1 MYCTYAYVTGMQ
13 RLYKQGSKKEK
24 CLWSIKDL
32 DQNRHPVVHLVERVC
47 IEADTSLGLL
57 PRVVSSLVHAL
68 PVPCFNLGE
77 IWSIQL
83 YRQTLKTCQL
93 GLWLLQMQHQA
104 NTFRC
109 INSVL
114 QQNTKEKKTTF
125 CSVGGA
131 TLCVHQWSSLC
142 ISQVVFAKCWEAIM
156 MQISVAD
163 DHGQS
168 CLRSGY
174 YKKCQAHSRHYS
186 RSVLC

>member
-24 CLWSIKDL
+24 YLWSIKDL

-47 IEADTSLGLL
+47 IEADTTLGLL
-57 PRVVSSLVHAL
+57 PRVVSSLVHAF
-68 PVPCFNLGE
+68 PVPCFNLGK
-77 IWSIQL
+77 IWSVQL

-114 QQNTKEKKTTF
+114 QQNTKEKKRQRF
-125 CSVGGA
+125 VLWEEPLYVYINEAACAFRNS
-131 TLCVHQWSSLC
+131 
-142 ISQVVFAKCWEAIM
+142 CWEAIM

-168 CLRSGY
+168 CLHSGY